1 MWDKEFDVARWNGVE
16 ISILKTDREKGKR
29 LQIDEMPY
37 AQKPYTKVMGDKAGT
52 YKIEIV
58 FVGPTALNKKADFVD
73 ELQANPAGYLEHP
86 YYGEL
91 ELTYEKS
98 SESISTRKG
107 LVVLTCDFVLT
118 GRAIYIPPLSKLK
131 ATNLTGPVLD
141 ASISQFEKEVAAAS
155 PDKIVSI
162 QNNFTNMLGGLRRI
176 ANQAQRPGIALAA
189 LHRQINDGFAA
200 ISSIANA
207 PASFAKQ
214 IQAISQSLVSQ
225 IKALPDSAN
234 SLTNPKSYALNQ
246 ARETEST
253 AEVQHIRMQSTMTSI
268 QLSEAIEI
276 ASSSETATELSDQ
289 ASNIDQVKLEA
300 SQIQASV
307 NERMSEASGESS
319 FESLALFDALCELN
333 TEIANQVTKIESA
346 ELNLKKLD
354 IYSPTPSICLAYMN
368 ECTLTEFEG
377 VNAINHPLFI
387 AGKVRVP
394 RE

>member
-16 ISILKTDREKGKR
+16 INILKTDREKGKR

-37 AQKPYTKVMGDKAGT
+37 AQTPYTKVMGDKAGT

-58 FVGPTALNKKADFVD
+58 FVGPKALNQKADFVD
-73 ELQANPAGYLEHP
+73 ELESNPAGYLEHP

-118 GRAIYIPPLSKLK
+118 GRAISIPPLSKLK
-131 ATNLTGPVLD
+131 ATNLTGSVLD
-141 ASISQFEKEVAAAS
+141 ASVNQFEKEVAAAS

-162 QNNFTNMLGGLRRI
+162 QNNFTTMLGGLRRI
-176 ANQAQRPGIALAA
+176 ANQAGRPGVALAA

-214 IQAISQSLVSQ
+214 VQAISQSLVSQ
-225 IKALPDSAN
+225 IKTLPDSAN

-246 ARETEST
+246 VRETEST
-253 AEVQHIRMQSTMTSI
+253 SEVQHIRMQSTMTSI

-289 ASNIDQVKLEA
+289 TSNIDQVKLEA
-300 SQIQASV
+300 SQIQTSV

-333 TEIANQVTKIESA
+333 TEIANQITKIESA
-346 ELNLKKLD
+346 ELNLKRLD
-354 IYSPTPSICLAYMN
+354 IYSPTPSICLAYMS
-368 ECTLTEFEG
+368 ECALTEFEG
-377 VNAINHPLFI
+377 MNAINHPLFI